1 LLFIAFL
8 AATLLLL
15 GNAHAQQSTSNSGNE
30 SRGARS
36 TVTVTAGATFKTP
49 PGSVQI
55 LLSIGH
61 ATTIRRVHGRGFSMP
76 AGTVQIPVPVAA
88 AVTIQEVHGNVSF
101 TFWQAD
107 GCSSGSVVAQILYQE
122 GNVLAA
128 VFEMVRNGALC

>member
-1 LLFIAFL
+1 
-8 AATLLLL
+8 
-15 GNAHAQQSTSNSGNE
+15 
-30 SRGARS
+30 
-36 TVTVTAGATFKTP
+36 
-49 PGSVQI
+49 
-55 LLSIGH
+55 
-61 ATTIRRVHGRGFSMP
+61 MP

-128 VFEMVRNGALC
+128 VFEMVRNGRLVLNTSTVGGLRPATTVRPHFWFGG